1 MVPTVHDVTRV
12 ISGGLVVLNQ
22 VSKGREISSA
32 ILANDIKNIHNLLI
46 AEKNKKFLRGMI
58 A

>member
-22 VSKGREISSA
+22 VSKGREISLA

-46 AEKNKKFLRGMI
+46 AEKIRNI
-58 A
+58 VVVW